1 MGGIHTAIYKLDTE
15 IIFEEYNDYLNFEQY
30 IKGCDNHKDFF
41 LLIVALD
48 VGATIILAC
57 IPFLILDIIFTI
69 LILIISIPFNFYPM
83 KYLYGIGFAGW
94 LLN

>member
-41 LLIVALD
+41 
-48 VGATIILAC
+48 
-57 IPFLILDIIFTI
+57 
-69 LILIISIPFNFYPM
+69 
-83 KYLYGIGFAGW
+83 
-94 LLN
+94 